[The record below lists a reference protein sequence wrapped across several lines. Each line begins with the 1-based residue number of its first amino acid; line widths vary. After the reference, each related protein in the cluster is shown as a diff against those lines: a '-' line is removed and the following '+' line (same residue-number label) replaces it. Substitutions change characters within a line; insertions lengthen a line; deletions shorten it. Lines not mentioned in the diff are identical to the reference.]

1 MKSYTISII
10 FFNIGLLLFAPHSFV
25 GSYVD
30 SIGILVEP
38 AFFCIPLG
46 YLSFMLSIFSAMY
59 SFTRNK
65 FYKKVIELNDQLV
78 VFFSNISSYFFSV
91 AVNGIILSGM

>member
-46 YLSFMLSIFSAMY
+46 YLSFMLSIFPQCIASP
-59 SFTRNK
+59 
-65 FYKKVIELNDQLV
+65 E
-78 VFFSNISSYFFSV
+78 ISSTKKSL
-91 AVNGIILSGM
+91 N

>member
-10 FFNIGLLLFAPHSFV
+10 FFNIGLLLFAPHLFV

-46 YLSFMLSIFSAMY
+46 YLSFILSIFSAMY

-78 VFFSNISSYFFSV
+78 VFFSAIYLPTSS
-91 AVNGIILSGM
+91 LSQ